1 MVPAQRRRQDGGSS
15 SDVNGCQLELRLVCV
30 PEEFLAEEIDGHRS
44 CDTDPMRHRTSAL
57 CWEPRGWRG
66 GRLPRAAELLQ
77 PEDGGCSST
86 SWSRANPSMAPRH
99 GTEQLRPPMWN
110 GVEVESYGRS
120 GSDVEWRRGGGLL
133 RARRLRCGTMAS
145 TRSLAAAMAEQRR
158 THTMMGMADVWVHA
172 QSEMRMADGWVHVH
186 RERGEDG

>member
-77 PEDGGCSST
+77 PEDG
-86 SWSRANPSMAPRH
+86 AAPRH
-99 GTEQLRPPMWN
+99 LGAVQILRWLLDTE
-110 GVEVESYGRS
+110 RS
-120 GSDVEWRRGGGLL
+120 NCD
-133 RARRLRCGTMAS
+133 LRCGTA
-145 TRSLAAAMAEQRR
+145 
-158 THTMMGMADVWVHA
+158 
-172 QSEMRMADGWVHVH
+172 
-186 RERGEDG
+186 